1 MVREIQKRID
11 TLQLSIRLLEDHL
24 RKYGHLIGS
33 KPIHFIKNQIIHYR
47 RELQIRI
54 DYPY

>member
-1 MVREIQKRID
+1 MVSEIQKRID

-24 RKYGHLIGS
+24 RKYAQLIRS
-33 KPIHFIKNQIIHYR
+33 KPLYFIKNQINNLR
-47 RELQIRI
+47 RELQIRT